1 VKFNF
6 TGHGKKAKTF
16 SNAKGRKLDESI
28 ARLRKTNKELKK
40 KLNKARQGKLN

>member
-6 TGHGKKAKTF
+6 TGHGKKAQTF

-28 ARLRKTNKELKK
+28 ARVRKANKKLKK
-40 KLNKARQGKLN
+40 KLNKARQGK